1 MILLSHLSSVFQI
14 LKSLNWNRIFDISM
28 TMESSLYWE
37 GRRDSNL
44 WFLSRPNVLLESI
57 GSSDIDFSNLVHLDL
72 SQSEVTE
79 TGLALV
85 MSKVGTELKVLKLD
99 NTKINLAHTS
109 LTPVF
114 LPNLEELYL
123 SFCPNLSYDAF
134 ITFLNKTGENL
145 NRLHVHLRETPV
157 T

>member
-1 MILLSHLSSVFQI
+1 MILRSHLSSVFQI

-37 GRRDSNL
+37 GWRDSNL

-79 TGLALV
+79 TVLALV

-109 LTPVF
+109 LIPGF

-123 SFCPNLSYDAF
+123 SFFPLICAF
-134 ITFLNKTGENL
+134 ITFLNKAGENL

>member
-1 MILLSHLSSVFQI
+1 
-14 LKSLNWNRIFDISM
+14 M
-28 TMESSLYWE
+28 TMESSLL
-37 GRRDSNL
+37 GRTRGLKSL
-44 WFLSRPNVLLESI
+44 ILVTTKCTLESI
-57 GSSDIDFSNLVHLDL
+57 GSSDIDFSNLVQLDL
-72 SQSEVTE
+72 SESEVTE

-109 LTPVF
+109 LTPGF

-123 SFCPNLSYDAF
+123 SFFPLICAF